1 MIYRKR
7 NTTKERTD
15 DMETECKKPEKG
27 SKYPTG
33 WKAPLIVILFIAF
46 LFTGCAILNE
56 YIATDTGALVV
67 KKAGRMAGIVA
78 GFEKPEDVEKMIN
91 YCNEMLKEKDESLK
105 QMAMKTA
112 YKYIYKRYGKNQK
125 TVIIMAEISDL
136 VGVIID
142 GDTLSFMDGW
152 DITGTDMFI
161 TAFRDGL
168 ILTK

>member
-1 MIYRKR
+1 MVRF
-7 NTTKERTD
+7 
-15 DMETECKKPEKG
+15 
-27 SKYPTG
+27 
-33 WKAPLIVILFIAF
+33 LVLLFAVCF

-67 KKAGRMAGIVA
+67 KKAGRMAGIVT
-78 GFEKPEDVEKMIN
+78 GFEEPEDVEKMIN
-91 YCNEMLKEKDESLK
+91 YCDEMLKEKDETLK
-105 QMAMKTA
+105 QAAMKTA

-152 DITGTDMFI
+152 DFTGTDMFI
-161 TAFRDGL
+161 TAFRNGL